1 MESKK
6 GELKQKSGESRK
18 PVVITAKGKTDE
30 EVLEQ
35 LKQKAVKEIIPRLVS
50 IQTIPGG
57 IKFGPI
63 DPLAECQCDCECGKK
78 GSGSGGGSGQ

>member
-1 MESKK
+1 MESKR
-6 GELKQKSGESRK
+6 GEKTQNSSESRN

-30 EVLEQ
+30 EVLEN
-35 LKQKAVKEIIPRLVS
+35 LKQKAMKDLIPRLVP
-50 IQTIPGG
+50 IQTVTGR
-57 IKFGPI
+57 IKIGPI